1 MAKKMP
7 SFGSQGTAAPVNTA
21 EPIKAGVPTRQIRP
35 RLAPEQRRLVFRFLA
50 LVTTTSGRLSSGE
63 DRAS

>member
-21 EPIKAGVPTRQIRP
+21 EPIKAGTPVDFKNSPKPGSAGKVTDGVQVPGVVNNDKRK
-35 RLAPEQRRLVFRFLA
+35 AK
-50 LVTTTSGRLSSGE
+50 
-63 DRAS
+63 

>member
-21 EPIKAGVPTRQIRP
+21 QPIKAGTPVDWENRPTQT
-35 RLAPEQRRLVFRFLA
+35 A
-50 LVTTTSGRLSSGE
+50 GE
-63 DRAS
+63 TKTGVHSAGVGNNDKRKVK

>member
-21 EPIKAGVPTRQIRP
+21 QPIKAGMATDTDKSTPGPSVTQAGVQVPGIGNNDKRK
-35 RLAPEQRRLVFRFLA
+35 VK
-50 LVTTTSGRLSSGE
+50 
-63 DRAS
+63 

>member
-21 EPIKAGVPTRQIRP
+21 QPIKAGMATDTDRSASGPNEIKFGVQVPGVGNNDKRK
-35 RLAPEQRRLVFRFLA
+35 VK
-50 LVTTTSGRLSSGE
+50 
-63 DRAS
+63 

>member
-21 EPIKAGVPTRQIRP
+21 QPIKAGMSVDWENRPTQTAGETKTGVQVPGVGNNDKRK
-35 RLAPEQRRLVFRFLA
+35 AK
-50 LVTTTSGRLSSGE
+50 
-63 DRAS
+63 

>member
-21 EPIKAGVPTRQIRP
+21 EPIKAGVPTSTDKTP
-35 RLAPEQRRLVFRFLA
+35 
-50 LVTTTSGRLSSGE
+50 
-63 DRAS
+63 ASPGATQTGVQVPGVGNNDKRKAQ

>member
-21 EPIKAGVPTRQIRP
+21 QPIKAGMATDTDRSASGPSVTQAGMQVPGVGNNDKRK
-35 RLAPEQRRLVFRFLA
+35 VK
-50 LVTTTSGRLSSGE
+50 
-63 DRAS
+63 

>member
-21 EPIKAGVPTRQIRP
+21 QPIKAGVPTSTDQVP
-35 RLAPEQRRLVFRFLA
+35 GGP
-50 LVTTTSGRLSSGE
+50 GE
-63 DRAS
+63 VKAGVQVPGVGNNDKRKAK

>member
-21 EPIKAGVPTRQIRP
+21 QPVKAGLPTDWENRP
-35 RLAPEQRRLVFRFLA
+35 TQTA
-50 LVTTTSGRLSSGE
+50 GE
-63 DRAS
+63 TKTGVHPGGTNNNDKRKAK

>member
-21 EPIKAGVPTRQIRP
+21 QPIKAGTPVDWENRPTQTQGEVKAGIQVPGVGNNDKRK
-35 RLAPEQRRLVFRFLA
+35 AK
-50 LVTTTSGRLSSGE
+50 
-63 DRAS
+63 

>member
-21 EPIKAGVPTRQIRP
+21 QPIKAGMSTSTDQVPAGP
-35 RLAPEQRRLVFRFLA
+35 GK
-50 LVTTTSGRLSSGE
+50 VTDGVQVPGVGNNDKRK
-63 DRAS
+63 AK